1 MLIKIRNETSNW
13 PNFPD
18 ECPTVAHIKKFIND
32 NFKNYKGLK
41 IDIEGYKVY
50 IYFYLP
56 ASKDLNAYA
65 VYWNVKSL
73 DKYT

>member
-18 ECPTVAHIKKFIND
+18 ECPTVAHIKKFIED
-32 NFKNYKGLK
+32 NYKNYKGLK

-73 DKYT
+73 DKST

>member
-1 MLIKIRNETSNW
+1 MLIKIKNETSNW

-18 ECPTVAHIKKFIND
+18 ECPTIAHLKKFIQD
-32 NFKNYKGLK
+32 NFQNCKGLK
-41 IDIEGYKVY
+41 IDIDRYRVY

-65 VYWNVKSL
+65 VYWNVENI
-73 DKYT
+73 T